1 MLKDAISK
9 IGKTIKQAQQTYSVE
24 SVAAIE
30 QVYADIKNLNT
41 FINKESDRIESDKD
55 INDGAKR
62 NERRKLF
69 EQSARKLELLKEKR
83 TKLASIEELETKLAD
98 ESGAEDD
105 EPVLKFLRERE
116 VRDRL
121 YGMPAAQIL
130 SHFGKSLFDGSN
142 RLLLDA
148 ILKAPAG
155 FEMLPEDKIQKL
167 REVRTQILKPKIAA
181 ELDILRR
188 LNYSIEQIF
197 WLVKK
202 ELDSLRRKELPT
214 SFAAKNNMEANDEF
228 KFRPESE

>member
-9 IGKTIKQAQQTYSVE
+9 IGKTLKQAQQTHLVD

-41 FINKESDRIESDKD
+41 FINEESDRIESDKD
-55 INDGAKR
+55 IDDGAKR

-69 EQSARKLELLKEKR
+69 EQSARKLEFLKEKR
-83 TKLASIEELETKLAD
+83 TKSALIEELETTLAD

-105 EPVLKFLRERE
+105 EPVLQFLRERE

-148 ILKAPAG
+148 ILRAPAG
-155 FEMLPEDKIQKL
+155 FEMLPEGTIHKL
-167 REVRTQILKPKIAA
+167 REIRNQILKPEIAA
-181 ELDILRR
+181 EVDETRR
-188 LNYSIEQIF
+188 LNYSIEQTF

-202 ELDSLRRKELPT
+202 ELDRLRHKELPGSLT
-214 SFAAKNNMEANDEF
+214 TKNQT
-228 KFRPESE
+228 